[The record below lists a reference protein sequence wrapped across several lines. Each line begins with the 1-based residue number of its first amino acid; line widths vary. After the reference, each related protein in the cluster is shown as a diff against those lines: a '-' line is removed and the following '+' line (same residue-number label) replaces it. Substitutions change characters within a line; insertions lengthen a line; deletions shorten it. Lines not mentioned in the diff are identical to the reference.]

1 MYFHLVHSETKAYP
15 LSISQDKV
23 RRFLRKGREMKDLEK
38 EQESKES
45 LRRKKEHRNWND
57 QLILG
62 LSLLPQ
68 ENRPG

>member
-1 MYFHLVHSETKAYP
+1 
-15 LSISQDKV
+15 
-23 RRFLRKGREMKDLEK
+23 MKDLEK